1 MPDIDIRE
9 QSAKPAYAW
18 FVVAALSLLQI
29 GSFIDRTV
37 INLLVE
43 PMRRDFEI
51 SDTEVSLLLGFAFA
65 TIYAVMAI
73 PAGRLVDR
81 HSRVKIVVIGVL
93 FWSFATLLC
102 MVADGYRTLLL
113 ARMLVGLGEAAL
125 LPAALSILSDYFR
138 PGKLAL
144 AISVVTSAS
153 FVGSGLAL
161 VLAGFVL
168 SQLPTTEYVELFL
181 FGKVRTWQLAF
192 GFASIP
198 SLAFLVLFL
207 FVKEPARTGLAR
219 EKGTSASLR
228 DALAY
233 LRADKAMWI
242 SVFTAMSLVNAF
254 QYGLTAWIPTFFIRT
269 YGWTAGEIG
278 QLYGVTFLVCATA
291 GTLTGGW
298 LCDRLYGR
306 FGRQTFIVT
315 PFISAALTIPLV
327 LTFALAGSGL
337 VSAIL
342 IVPLTFFGTMAFG
355 AAVAAIPSLA
365 PNRLRGQLVAAYM
378 LVGTVI
384 GQGFGP
390 WLIAVF
396 TDFVMGDPMMISR
409 SIAVVSTSLLVV
421 AAVILG
427 VGIRTIP
434 RGNGIEAQI
443 GETSA

>member
-1 MPDIDIRE
+1 MPDIDMRE
-9 QSAKPAYAW
+9 HSAKPAYAW
-18 FVVAALSLLQI
+18 FVVAALSLLQV
-29 GSFIDRTV
+29 GSYIDRMV

-43 PMRRDFEI
+43 PMRRDFQI
-51 SDTEVSLLLGFAFA
+51 SDTQVSLLLGFAFA
-65 TIYAVMAI
+65 TFYAVMAI
-73 PAGRLVDR
+73 PAGRLVDK
-81 HSRVKIVVIGVL
+81 HSRVRIIVIGVL
-93 FWSFATLLC
+93 FWSVATLLC
-102 MVADGYRTLLL
+102 MVADGYWTLLF

-138 PGKLAL
+138 PGRLAL
-144 AISVVTSAS
+144 ATSVVTSAS

-161 VLAGFVL
+161 VMAGYVL
-168 SQLPTTEYVELFL
+168 SQLPATEFVNLFV
-181 FGKVRTWQLAF
+181 FGEVRTWQLAF

-198 SLAFLVLFL
+198 SLLFLGLFL
-207 FVKEPARTGLAR
+207 FVKEPARTGLA
-219 EKGTSASLR
+219 KQKDTSASLR
-228 DALAY
+228 DALEY

-254 QYGLTAWIPTFFIRT
+254 QYGLTSWIPTFFIRT

-278 QLYGVTFLVCATA
+278 QLYGMTFLVCATT
-291 GTLTGGW
+291 GILTGGW

-306 FGRQTFIVT
+306 FGRRTFVIT
-315 PFISAALTIPLV
+315 PFISAVLTIPLV

-342 IVPLTFFGTMAFG
+342 VVPLTFFGTMAFG

-378 LVGTVI
+378 LAGTLI

-396 TDFVMGDPMMISR
+396 TDYVMGDPMLISR
-409 SIAVVSTSLLVV
+409 SIAVVSTSLL
-421 AAVILG
+421 AAAAAILA

-434 RGNGIEAQI
+434 RGNDIEAQI
-443 GETSA
+443 GETAA